1 MKLRLIAAAII
12 SAASILSMQA
22 QDFVLTESGYFC
34 NHGVDA
40 MAFNDYYPEG
50 HQGGISVIMH
60 GKRVVTNGDI
70 RFEPTPGQWQPVP
83 RQISREIVDNKIVT
97 KLAYP
102 DSSRHE
108 TGFNPMFYPDVRLT

>member
-22 QDFVLTESGYFC
+22 QDFVLTETGYFR

-50 HQGGISVIMH
+50 HQG
-60 GKRVVTNGDI
+60 
-70 RFEPTPGQWQPVP
+70 
-83 RQISREIVDNKIVT
+83 
-97 KLAYP
+97 
-102 DSSRHE
+102 E
-108 TGFNPMFYPDVRLT
+108 T